1 MTCIS
6 HLYIPFFMSRSTV
19 FKNNKTQ
26 AIRVPKALAF
36 PDDVKEVEI
45 RREGEGLVVIPIRKS
60 SWAEFFSKPGIDE
73 DFLNDRQQP
82 PMQERDWD

>member
-1 MTCIS
+1 
-6 HLYIPFFMSRSTV
+6 MSRSTV

-45 RREGEGLVVIPIRKS
+45 KRDGENLVVMPVRRNSWKS
-60 SWAEFFSKPGIDE
+60 FFALPRIDA
-73 DFLNDRQQP
+73 DFLNDREQP
-82 PMQERDWD
+82 PMQERNWDTE

>member
-1 MTCIS
+1 M
-6 HLYIPFFMSRSTV
+6 YIPKVYVFLMPRTTV

-45 RREGEGLVVIPIRKS
+45 KRDGDNLIVMPVRKG
-60 SWAEFFSKPGIDE
+60 SWAEFFALPRIDD
-73 DFLNDRQQP
+73 DFMMDREQP
-82 PMQERDWD
+82 PMQEREWD

>member
-1 MTCIS
+1 M
-6 HLYIPFFMSRSTV
+6 PRSTV

-45 RREGEGLVVIPIRKS
+45 RREGESLVVIPIRKWG
-60 SWAEFFSKPGIDE
+60 WAEFFALPRIDE
-73 DFLNDRQQP
+73 DFMNDREQP
-82 PMQERDWD
+82 PMQERNWD

>member
-1 MTCIS
+1 
-6 HLYIPFFMSRSTV
+6 MSRSTV

-36 PDDVKEVEI
+36 PDDVKEVDI
-45 RREGEGLVVIPIRKS
+45 RREGEGLVVIPIRKRG
-60 SWAEFFSKPGIDE
+60 WAEFFALPRIDE
-73 DFLNDRQQP
+73 DFMNDRQQP

>member
-1 MTCIS
+1 
-6 HLYIPFFMSRSTV
+6 MSRSTV

-45 RREGEGLVVIPIRKS
+45 KREGNNLVVMPIRKT
-60 SWAEFFSKPGIDE
+60 SWAAFFALPRIDD
-73 DFLNDRQQP
+73 DFLNDREQP
-82 PMQERDWD
+82 PMQERNWDPK

>member
-1 MTCIS
+1 M
-6 HLYIPFFMSRSTV
+6 PRSTV

-45 RREGEGLVVIPIRKS
+45 KREGDNLVVMPIRKNT
-60 SWAEFFSKPGIDE
+60 WAEFFALPRIDS

-82 PMQERDWD
+82 PMQEGDWD